1 MFRSRLKIV
10 SYSGTLRS
18 ETKSQVS
25 GRCGSVVAAKM
36 PASEEPLHEDALVV
50 SFTPV
55 GTAGLAG
62 DYHAMV
68 IDCSAET
75 VIGWA
80 RDDYNDSSAQRPEGR

>member
-10 SYSGTLRS
+10 SYSGTPRS
-18 ETKSQVS
+18 ETKSQIF
-25 GRCGSVVAAKM
+25 GKCGSVVAAKM
-36 PASEEPLHEDALVV
+36 PALRGTAPRRVV
-50 SFTPV
+50 SFTPA

-68 IDCSAET
+68 IDFSAEA

-80 RDDYNDSSAQRPEGR
+80 RDD